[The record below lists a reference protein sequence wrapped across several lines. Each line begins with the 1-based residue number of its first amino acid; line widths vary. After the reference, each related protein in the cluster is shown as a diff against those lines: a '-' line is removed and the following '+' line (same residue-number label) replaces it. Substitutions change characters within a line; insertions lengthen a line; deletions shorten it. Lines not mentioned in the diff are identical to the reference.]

1 MVRASNTLGDLTSQ
15 ISYSKNYQLAAV
27 VVAVNL
33 TRLDPLYKLRF
44 TYFGQLTRL
53 PMAKSIKALYENG
66 VFKPL
71 TKVRLKNRQR
81 VKLTVVE
88 SKQSPKRF
96 AKSKP
101 KRRPASLRAGVAAH
115 PAYRIVGLFK
125 SGLHDLSENHDKY
138 LYQ

>member
-1 MVRASNTLGDLTSQ
+1 
-15 ISYSKNYQLAAV
+15 
-27 VVAVNL
+27 
-33 TRLDPLYKLRF
+33 
-44 TYFGQLTRL
+44 
-53 PMAKSIKALYENG
+53 MAKSIKALYENG

-88 SKQSPKRF
+88 SKQSSKRL
-96 AKSKP
+96 AKSTA
-101 KRRPASLRAGVAAH
+101 KRRRSASRRVGVAAH

-125 SGLHDLSENHDKY
+125 SGLHDLSENHDTY

>member
-1 MVRASNTLGDLTSQ
+1 
-15 ISYSKNYQLAAV
+15 
-27 VVAVNL
+27 
-33 TRLDPLYKLRF
+33 
-44 TYFGQLTRL
+44 
-53 PMAKSIKALYENG
+53 MAKSIKALYENG

-71 TKVRLKNRQR
+71 TKVRLKNRQS

-88 SKQSPKRF
+88 SKQSSQRL
-96 AKSKP
+96 AKSTA
-101 KRRPASLRAGVAAH
+101 KRRPASRRVGVAAAH

>member
-1 MVRASNTLGDLTSQ
+1 
-15 ISYSKNYQLAAV
+15 
-27 VVAVNL
+27 
-33 TRLDPLYKLRF
+33 
-44 TYFGQLTRL
+44 
-53 PMAKSIKALYENG
+53 MAKSIKALYENG

-88 SKQSPKRF
+88 SKQSPKRL
-96 AKSKP
+96 AKSTA
-101 KRRPASLRAGVAAH
+101 KRRSASRRVVVAAH